1 MDPSRRIVA
10 PLAVVLALLALPAS
24 AQALTDVGV
33 TQTPSARI
41 VKPGGLVTFTVDVRN
56 LGDQPSAYG
65 SVYVELASFA
75 DYAHAAD
82 APYKSISTTR
92 GSCADN
98 SSVGYGMLYHYVD
111 CDLGVMG
118 PGETARITAT
128 VQVNQSM
135 HHSTVL
141 LPAADG
147 GEYFDDNNSNNA
159 SGQRIAVDI
168 PPVVTGSRKLKL
180 QGVPDGCVDGDFT
193 IRVAAKGTF
202 VKKVM
207 AAINLGF
214 DQDGYGIDFRKQ
226 QRGTHLVARIPASK
240 IFDPP
245 LAQQYKLHVKAKRG
259 GRKPYVAQIAFTI
272 C

>member
-1 MDPSRRIVA
+1 MEPSRRLVA
-10 PLAVVLALLALPAS
+10 PLVIVIALLALPAS
-24 AQALTDVGV
+24 AQALTDIGV
-33 TQTPSARI
+33 TQTPSARV
-41 VKPGGLVTFTVDVRN
+41 VKPGGLVTFTVDVKN

-75 DYAHAAD
+75 DYAQAAD
-82 APYKSISTTR
+82 APYRSFSTTR
-92 GSCADN
+92 GTCADN
-98 SSVGYGMLYHYVD
+98 SGVGYGMLYHYVD

-118 PGETARITAT
+118 AGETARITAT

-135 HHSTVL
+135 HHSAVL
-141 LPAADG
+141 LPSAGG

-159 SGQRIAVDI
+159 SGQRIAADI
-168 PPVVTGSRKLKL
+168 PPVVTGSRKLIL
-180 QGVPDGCVDGDFT
+180 RGVPDGCVDGDFT

-207 AAINLGF
+207 ASIFLGF
-214 DQDGYGIDFRKQ
+214 DQNGDGVDFRKQ

-240 IFDPP
+240 IFDPT
-245 LAQQYKLHVKAKRG
+245 LAGQYKLHVKAKRG
-259 GRKPYVAQIAFTI
+259 GRKPYQALIAFTV